1 MSQTAQRTCY
11 RHPDRVTGLSCSEC
25 GRPICTECMT
35 MAPVG
40 IRCPEHSG
48 RAQGVQRVTRGVQRA
63 SFEGAGAKVTRG
75 LIALNVA
82 VYVAELATGG
92 NVNGLGSKI
101 YEKGFLVA
109 LWPGRDSWVGVAQGE
124 YWRLITNVFL
134 HYGPFHLLLNMFAL
148 YWFGTLLEQRIGSG
162 RFLLLYLVSGLAGSA
177 GALIASP
184 LTPTVGA
191 SGAIFG
197 ILGAGLV
204 LEQQRDYVFGG
215 SALSLIVIN
224 LIFTFAFPHI
234 SIGAHIGGL
243 IGGAVGALGLTRFGR
258 GHAAYGRPG
267 ALGVVTIVLVGIAS
281 VGVAYWKASGYAVP
295 V

>member
-1 MSQTAQRTCY
+1 
-11 RHPDRVTGLSCSEC
+11 
-25 GRPICTECMT
+25 
-35 MAPVG
+35 
-40 IRCPEHSG
+40 
-48 RAQGVQRVTRGVQRA
+48 
-63 SFEGAGAKVTRG
+63 
-75 LIALNVA
+75 
-82 VYVAELATGG
+82 
-92 NVNGLGSKI
+92 
-101 YEKGFLVA
+101 
-109 LWPGRDSWVGVAQGE
+109 
-124 YWRLITNVFL
+124 
-134 HYGPFHLLLNMFAL
+134 
-148 YWFGTLLEQRIGSG
+148 
-162 RFLLLYLVSGLAGSA
+162 
-177 GALIASP
+177 LIASP

-281 VGVAYWKASGYAVP
+281 VGVAYWKARGYAVP